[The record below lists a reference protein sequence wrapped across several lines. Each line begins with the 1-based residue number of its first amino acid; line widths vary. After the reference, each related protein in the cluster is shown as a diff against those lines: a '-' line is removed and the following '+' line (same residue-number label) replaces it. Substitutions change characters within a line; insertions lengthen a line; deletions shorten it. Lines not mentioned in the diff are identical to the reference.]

1 MLPSTILFWFLLI
14 GVLYTYAGYGILAW
28 IWVKIRGKRESPVNP
43 DGELPSL
50 AVIVPA
56 YNEAGI
62 LAEKIQNSLALDY
75 PAHRWKLVVVTDGS
89 SDQTPDIAAS
99 HSGILHMH
107 QPERRGK
114 VAAINRVVALLDSV
128 DILVFCDANTMLNR
142 EALRFLVAHYAEPRV
157 GGVSGEK
164 KVLPGKGR
172 EVAEEGIYWKYE
184 SALKKLDSSVYSIVG
199 AAGELFSMRR
209 ELYSPIPEDTIL
221 DDFIISMQIC
231 EKGYVVRYEPRAI
244 AAETPSL
251 TIEDEKIR
259 KVRISAGA
267 FQSLYRIGYI
277 ANPFKYGVLGFQFLS
292 RRVMRWVFCPLALPL
307 LLILNGWLYYRSASP
322 EWLYGTLLVLQVA
335 FYGMAMVGA
344 LTQERKWVFLKIFAL
359 PHYFFFMNF
368 SVWQGFFRF
377 INGRQSALWQ
387 KARR

>member
-1 MLPSTILFWFLLI
+1 
-14 GVLYTYAGYGILAW
+14 VLYTYVGYAFLAW
-28 IWVKIRGKRESPVNP
+28 LWVKVKGKRESSVTM
-43 DGELPSL
+43 DGEFPTL
-50 AVIVPA
+50 ALIVPA

-62 LAEKIQNSLALDY
+62 LDEKIKNSLALDY
-75 PAHRWKLVVVTDGS
+75 PADRWKLVVVTDGS
-89 SDQTPDIAAS
+89 SDQSSQVAAS
-99 HSGILHMH
+99 YSGIVHMH
-107 QPERRGK
+107 QPERKGK
-114 VAAINRVVALLDSV
+114 VAAINRVVALLEKV
-128 DILVFCDANTMLNR
+128 DILVFCDANTMLNT
-142 EALRFLVAHYAEPRV
+142 EALRCLVAHYADPRV

-172 EVAEEGIYWKYE
+172 EVAEEGVYWKYE
-184 SALKKLDSSVYSIVG
+184 SALKKLDSRIYSIVG

-209 ELYSPIPEDTIL
+209 DLYVPIPEDTIL

-267 FQSLYRIGYI
+267 FQSLNRIGYM
-277 ANPFKYGVLGFQFLS
+277 ANPFKYGILGFQFLS
-292 RRVMRWVFCPLALPL
+292 RRVMRWVFCPIALPL
-307 LLILNGWLYYRSASP
+307 LLILNGWLYYRSATP
-322 EWLYGTLLVLQVA
+322 EWLYRTLLLLQVA
-335 FYGMAMVGA
+335 FYAMALIGA
-344 LTQERKWVFLKIFAL
+344 FTQKRKWVFLKFFAL
-359 PHYFFFMNF
+359 PYYFLFMNF

-387 KARR
+387 KAKR